1 MSIMT
6 VGFVA
11 ALPAICGFSSGV
23 LEGALSDY
31 LIRRGVSPSK
41 ARKTPFMIGM
51 ALPTSV
57 VAANFF
63 DSNAAVIA
71 VMSLAFFRNGLGTIG
86 WAMVSDTAPREMT
99 GLTGGV
105 FNGLGNI
112 AGIVTPIVIGY
123 VVAKT
128 GSFHDALWFV
138 GMHGLLAILAYG
150 VLAGEF
156 CRLELKNIDDAA
168 WLPAYPTRTSVGI
181 ANIASGDVTLE
192 RRMRSKGGA

>member
-1 MSIMT
+1 
-6 VGFVA
+6 
-11 ALPAICGFSSGV
+11 
-23 LEGALSDY
+23 
-31 LIRRGVSPSK
+31 
-41 ARKTPFMIGM
+41 MIGM

-71 VMSLAFFRNGLGTIG
+71 VMSLAFFGKGLGAIG
-86 WAMVSDTAPREMT
+86 WAVVSDTAPREMT

-112 AGIVTPIVIGY
+112 AGIVTPIVIRY

-128 GSFHDALWFV
+128 GSFHDALRFV

-150 VLAGEF
+150 VLADEF
-156 CRLELKNIDDAA
+156 RRLELKK
-168 WLPAYPTRTSVGI
+168 Y
-181 ANIASGDVTLE
+181 
-192 RRMRSKGGA
+192 

>member
-11 ALPAICGFSSGV
+11 ALPAICGFSGGV

-181 ANIASGDVTLE
+181 IDIASEDVTLE
-192 RRMRSKGGA
+192 RRMRSKGRA